1 MDYGFAV
8 EFRNVTFQFKLKCL
22 EILDADF
29 QFDLPGGKV
38 RAKKI
43 PLVIGYS
50 LEISIFLNSWPS

>member
-29 QFDLPGGKV
+29 QFDLPRGKV
-38 RAKKI
+38 RAKKN
-43 PLVIGYS
+43 P
-50 LEISIFLNSWPS
+50 PSYRM